1 MGHGMDLDLL
11 GRLGWREG
19 LIAIIVLL
27 VLYIVVLFVRM
38 RRLQDAAV
46 AMPSPAAQS
55 AVAAYTAIQ
64 ESGSAEPP
72 VQDPPLLPQQPADA
86 LPPAAAEP
94 AVAVRADAGRS
105 SFPWNEPPPQI
116 PGQELIDALQ
126 RDVYQLRCEV
136 DELRAEVLAAR
147 EDFRQVAK
155 GTAPSAPP
163 LYNDAMQMAIQGHD
177 ATAIAHRCGIA
188 RAEADLVVALA
199 RNRRD
204 GH

>member
-1 MGHGMDLDLL
+1 MGRGMDLELL

-38 RRLQDAAV
+38 RRLQDS
-46 AMPSPAAQS
+46 AMALPSPAAQS

-64 ESGSAEPP
+64 ESESGEAS
-72 VQDPPLLPQQPADA
+72 VQDPSAVPQKPADA
-86 LPPAAAEP
+86 LPPAVAEP
-94 AVAVRADAGRS
+94 AATVRADAGRP
-105 SFPWNEPPPQI
+105 SFAWNEPPPQI

-147 EDFRQVAK
+147 EDFRQAAK
-155 GTAPSAPP
+155 GTVPSAPP

-204 GH
+204 GL